1 MTPEE
6 WPATDYAR
14 HEVLVVQ
21 AVGRMH
27 AACRNV
33 DGVAKAEERVKVHW
47 IGRDRSFDSF
57 DKYRR
62 FLQSSSIF
70 FQPSYASANPRARTE
85 AMLTGLAVV
94 TTNSNGEDDY
104 IVNGVNGFASNDF
117 DELIEFLEYL
127 MANPEAV
134 RKIGQAGRETAQKVF
149 HIDNFVAQWSR
160 LLDEYVGGLAA

>member
-1 MTPEE
+1 
-6 WPATDYAR
+6 
-14 HEVLVVQ
+14 
-21 AVGRMH
+21 
-27 AACRNV
+27 
-33 DGVAKAEERVKVHW
+33 
-47 IGRDRSFDSF
+47 
-57 DKYRR
+57 
-62 FLQSSSIF
+62 
-70 FQPSYASANPRARTE
+70 
-85 AMLTGLAVV
+85 MLTGLAVV